1 MFLCAQGK
9 EGGQDMA
16 QWDKEF
22 DDIDFYGGE
31 AFFIMDD
38 SQNMIEIRYHGGMFI
53 DVGLDSDNIYNI
65 TVLGSNDSE
74 GLNSPLCVVKISER
88 EKLHDKL
95 QEIIWRFREG
105 VKDDDE
111 TENRTAELL
120 DKYGLDF
127 MNVPAGEIRE
137 LLSVELK
144 APADA
149 EYIRLLC
156 AYLFCAGGKEDAELI
171 RKAKYKT
178 NMDIGAMIDKE
189 WLTSLE
195 NGEAADDETR
205 SRDELIA
212 DIVMYYMDYE
222 DKLQWD

>member
-1 MFLCAQGK
+1 
-9 EGGQDMA
+9 MA
-16 QWDKEF
+16 QWDNEF
-22 DDIDFYGGE
+22 NDIDFYGGE

-38 SQNMIEIRYHGGMFI
+38 SQDMIEVRYRDGMII

-65 TVLGSNDSE
+65 TVLGSDDSE
-74 GLNSPLCVVKISER
+74 GTASPLCVVKFTER

-95 QEIIWRFREG
+95 QELIVRFREG
-105 VKDDDE
+105 IHEHDE
-111 TENRTAELL
+111 NESRTAELL

-127 MNVPAGEIRE
+127 IKVPAGEIRE
-137 LLSVELK
+137 LLTEELK
-144 APADA
+144 SPAEGSS

-171 RKAKYKT
+171 RKAKYTT

-195 NGEAADDETR
+195 NGGIADDETR

-222 DKLQWD
+222 DRLQWD